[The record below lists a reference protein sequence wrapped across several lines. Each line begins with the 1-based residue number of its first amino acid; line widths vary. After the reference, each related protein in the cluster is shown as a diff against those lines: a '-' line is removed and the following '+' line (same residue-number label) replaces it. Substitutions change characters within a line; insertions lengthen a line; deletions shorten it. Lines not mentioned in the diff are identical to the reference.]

1 MSAIGSVIATPHG
14 PARILTIMPGAQT
27 EAGQQVSRVLT
38 TPLSQAGTQAA
49 GEGDL
54 SQAERQ
60 QLKQLQD
67 ADRAVKTEERHHAAV
82 AGAYGGAPQYQY
94 VQGPDGKYY
103 AVAGKVEVGAPA
115 NASDEEAA
123 RAHKAIAA
131 AATSVASPSSA
142 DYTAAAQASRQASKA
157 YGRFTAGDGRGSLF
171 DFSG

>member
-27 EAGQQVSRVLT
+27 EAGQQISRVLT

-67 ADRAVKTEERHHAAV
+67 ADRTVKTEERQHAAI

-142 DYTAAAQASRQASKA
+142 DYRAAAQASYRASEA
-157 YGRFTAGDGRGSLF
+157 YARFATGDGRGDLF

>member
-14 PARILTIMPGAQT
+14 PARILTVMPGAQT
-27 EAGQQVSRVLT
+27 EAGQRISRVLT
-38 TPLSQAGTQAA
+38 APLSQAGARAA
-49 GEGDL
+49 GEDDL

-67 ADRAVKTEERHHAAV
+67 ADRAVKTEERHHAAI

-94 VQGPDGKYY
+94 MQGPDGKYY

-115 NASDEEAA
+115 NASDEESV

-142 DYTAAAQASRQASKA
+142 DYSAAAQASRQASKA
-157 YGRFTAGDGRGSLF
+157 YARFAVGDGRGNLF